1 MNAQLHELVSEALS
15 IAKQQGLTQKAIAEI
30 SSLDEVGLSRLKK
43 ADDARF
49 TTLQELGKVL
59 GKKLVWV
66 DDADDLQVLVQKGE
80 LFEF

>member
-66 DDADDLQVLVQKGE
+66 DDADDLQGLVQKGE